1 MAVTTAIFGQAIG
14 HPQRHHA
21 RSCAGSTIGL
31 GPFHKH
37 LKEHIR
43 KLIAQS
49 DLLFGDAA
57 KVARFSAAHGIS
69 RTSSSAF
76 FARQSHSLLHLTK
89 LLVSI
94 SKESS
99 RHGTS

>member
-14 HPQRHHA
+14 HPQMHHA
-21 RSCAGSTIGL
+21 RSCAVSTIEL

-49 DLLFGDAA
+49 DLLFG
-57 KVARFSAAHGIS
+57 
-69 RTSSSAF
+69 
-76 FARQSHSLLHLTK
+76 
-89 LLVSI
+89 
-94 SKESS
+94 
-99 RHGTS
+99 